1 MHSGTCTYT
10 ELQNCAQTLWP
21 NKRLCITDRCLM
33 HTWSFVEHIC
43 TQTHTHTYT
52 HSITFIISHFM
63 SSNAFSAYL
72 MVALRSCLSLSMPLL
87 PVSLSLSGWSRQRSV
102 TWWYKILMG
111 NSWKPLRAWQ
121 VSVHYYTV
129 ALEFIQSIVSSFS
142 LLLWMLIIIIVC

>member
-1 MHSGTCTYT
+1 
-10 ELQNCAQTLWP
+10 
-21 NKRLCITDRCLM
+21 M

-87 PVSLSLSGWSRQRSV
+87 PVSLSLSVRMESTEKCDVVIQNFNGKFLKTPPGMTGKCPLLHSCLGIYTEHSLIFFFAPMDAHYNHSV
-102 TWWYKILMG
+102 LVV
-111 NSWKPLRAWQ
+111 Q
-121 VSVHYYTV
+121 
-129 ALEFIQSIVSSFS
+129 
-142 LLLWMLIIIIVC
+142 